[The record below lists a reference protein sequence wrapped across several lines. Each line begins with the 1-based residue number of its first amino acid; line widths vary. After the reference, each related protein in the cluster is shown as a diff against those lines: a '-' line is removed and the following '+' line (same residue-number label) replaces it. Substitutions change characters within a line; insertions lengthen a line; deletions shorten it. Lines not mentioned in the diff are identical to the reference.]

1 MDVQGKLACRVN
13 ACIKRVFRIT
23 LENLELIRAS
33 GLSASVLKPSVFI
46 RSGADLSVMGQPMAL
61 CDVNKDNSTD
71 RSISVNGAPFH
82 FLTY

>member
-1 MDVQGKLACRVN
+1 MN

-23 LENLELIRAS
+23 LENLELIRAC
-33 GLSASVLKPSVFI
+33 GTLVVPNVFI
-46 RSGADLSVMGQPMAL
+46 RSGTDRSIAGQLVVL